1 MFPRMLG
8 YFVWVQGSMQLPPVC
23 FRPLACLTAIYIF
36 PDICLNVRPPVV
48 PRYQLL
54 GYVPSWMSCCDAI
67 MVLLYDILL
76 QLLVLWD
83 INPVMPGNNPV
94 ILFCPILLLP

>member
-8 YFVWVQGSMQLPPVC
+8 YFVWVQGSMQLPPVRL
-23 FRPLACLTAIYIF
+23 RPLACLTAIYILS
-36 PDICLNVRPPVV
+36 DICLDVWPPVV

-54 GYVPSWMSCCDAI
+54 GLVPSWISCCDAI
-67 MVLLYDILL
+67 MVLPYDILS

-83 INPVMPGNNPV
+83 INLVMPGNNPI